1 MHKLSKKD
9 LNSEE
14 METLRRSRTPTVVVT
29 ANGEVQTNEEAQ
41 VYVHD
46 LGLFVTVQLLEE
58 TPAVL
63 SLGKRCED
71 HGSSCE
77 WASGRKPRLTQN
89 GETHAER
96 TMWYLLSFQGYLPV
110 LVRVRF
116 QHRYRRIRHQ
126 KVQKQ
131 IDVTHTHQET
141 GGQKYKKQNKEKN
154 GSRDSDDRMRDPP
167 EWLEEFADNLE
178 DTETPVPGHVSQDSD
193 SERPTKVVEK
203 SNLRKH
209 SIS

>member
-1 MHKLSKKD
+1 
-9 LNSEE
+9 

-41 VYVHD
+41 VYVHH

-89 GETHAER
+89 GETISCRTDNVVPLVVPGLSSSTGTSSFSTSIPQDSPSKSPETDRSDAHAPGD
-96 TMWYLLSFQGYLPV
+96 WGPKIQ
-110 LVRVRF
+110 
-116 QHRYRRIRHQ
+116 
-126 KVQKQ
+126 
-131 IDVTHTHQET
+131 
-141 GGQKYKKQNKEKN
+141 KQNKEKN

-178 DTETPVPGHVSQDSD
+178 DTETPVPGHFSGLGFGTSYE
-193 SERPTKVVEK
+193 SGWKIELEEA
-203 SNLRKH
+203 
-209 SIS
+209 